1 MKFKFLIILSFLLL
15 SLNIG
20 KAQKKEKIKYQAD
33 VMKYSR
39 ENKEPVRKLL
49 NNVIFR
55 QGTLIIKC
63 DSANFYNKRNIME
76 AYGNIIITDVDSLKI
91 SGNKLI
97 YDGNNKTAKLREN
110 VIYNKNDYNLETN
123 YLDYNIKD
131 KIGKFYEKGILTEK
145 ENTLISKNG
154 IFYAQK
160 KYSIFFNAVE
170 FNGPEYILKTD
181 SLKYNST
188 NEVLETYGFTEIF
201 TEDSIY
207 IEAHGGNF
215 KTKKESSLLNMS
227 IIETNNY
234 ILEANE
240 INLDNETMFYYANDN
255 VNLKIKDSDYTVSG
269 NEGYYDK
276 KKNITKIYGDPLL
289 KKVFQNDTFYLSSDT
304 IVAFDDS
311 TNLDM
316 IIAYNNVKFYKKN
329 FKGKTDS
336 ISFIIEDSL
345 INMFNNP
352 IIWNGDNQITSDSI
366 NFKIYDNTIEEMNL
380 IKNAFI
386 VSRDSM
392 KNFNQIKGRNMK
404 AFFDDSNFLKNINV
418 NGNGE
423 TVYFALNETSD
434 KILGLNYI
442 ICSDLKLNFNKSE
455 IQNIIFFKNPKA
467 KLIPPHEIKEEDLF
481 LKNFN
486 WREKEKPKI
495 QDVVHYFRK
504 KIYLRNEN

>member
-15 SLNIG
+15 TLNLG
-20 KAQKKEKIKYQAD
+20 KAQKKEKITYQAD
-33 VMKYSR
+33 ELKYSR

-55 QGTLIIKC
+55 QGTLVIKC
-63 DSANFYNKRNIME
+63 DSANFYTKRNIMK

-91 SGNKLI
+91 SANKLI

-110 VIYNKNDYNLETN
+110 VIYNKKDYNLKTN

-131 KIGKFYEKGILTEK
+131 KIGKFYEKGVLTEK
-145 ENTLISKNG
+145 KNTLISKNG

-160 KYSIFFNAVE
+160 KYSIFFNTVE

-207 IEAHGGNF
+207 IKALGGKF
-215 KTKKESSLLNMS
+215 KTKKKSSLLNMG

-234 ILEANE
+234 ILAANE
-240 INLDNETMFYYANDN
+240 INLDNETMFYYANN
-255 VNLKIKDSDYTVSG
+255 NIKLQIKNSDYIISG

-304 IVAFDDS
+304 IIAFGDS
-311 TNLDM
+311 SNLNV

-336 ISFIIEDSL
+336 ISFIIKDSL

-352 IIWNGDNQITSDSI
+352 IIWNGNNQITSDSI

-386 VSRDSM
+386 VSQDSM

-423 TVYFALNETSD
+423 TIYFALNETLD
-434 KILGLNYI
+434 KIIGLNYI
-442 ICSDLKLNFNKSE
+442 ICSDLKLNFNKNE

>member
-15 SLNIG
+15 TLNLG
-20 KAQKKEKIKYQAD
+20 KAQKKEKITYQAD
-33 VMKYSR
+33 ELKYSR

-55 QGTLIIKC
+55 QGTLVIKC
-63 DSANFYNKRNIME
+63 DSANFYTKRNIMK

-91 SGNKLI
+91 SANKLI

-110 VIYNKNDYNLETN
+110 VIYNKKDYNLKTN

-131 KIGKFYEKGILTEK
+131 KIGKFYEKGVLTEK

-160 KYSIFFNAVE
+160 KYSIFFNTVE

-207 IEAHGGNF
+207 IKALGGKF
-215 KTKKESSLLNMS
+215 KTKKKSSLLNMG

-234 ILEANE
+234 ILAANE
-240 INLDNETMFYYANDN
+240 INLDNETMFYYARNN
-255 VNLKIKDSDYTVSG
+255 IKLKIKNSDYIISG

-304 IVAFDDS
+304 IIAFGDS
-311 TNLDM
+311 SNLDM

-336 ISFIIEDSL
+336 ISFIIKDSL

-352 IIWNGDNQITSDSI
+352 IIWNGNNQITSDSI

-386 VSRDSM
+386 VSQDSM

-423 TVYFALNETSD
+423 TIYFALNETLD
-434 KILGLNYI
+434 KIIGLNYI
-442 ICSDLKLNFNKSE
+442 ICSDLKLNFNKNE

>member
-15 SLNIG
+15 TLNLG
-20 KAQKKEKIKYQAD
+20 KAQKKEKITYQAD
-33 VMKYSR
+33 ELKYSR

-55 QGTLIIKC
+55 QGTLVIKC
-63 DSANFYNKRNIME
+63 DSANFYTKRNIME

-91 SGNKLI
+91 SANKLI

-110 VIYNKNDYNLETN
+110 VIYNKKDYNLKTN

-131 KIGKFYEKGILTEK
+131 KIGKFYEKGVLTEK

-160 KYSIFFNAVE
+160 KYSIFFNTVE

-207 IEAHGGNF
+207 IKALGGKF
-215 KTKKESSLLNMS
+215 KTKKKSSLLNMG

-234 ILEANE
+234 ILAANE
-240 INLDNETMFYYANDN
+240 INLDNETMFYYANN
-255 VNLKIKDSDYTVSG
+255 NIKLQIKNSDYIISG

-304 IVAFDDS
+304 IIAFGDS
-311 TNLDM
+311 SNLDM

-336 ISFIIEDSL
+336 ISFIIKDSL

-352 IIWNGDNQITSDSI
+352 IIWNGNNQITSDSI

-386 VSRDSM
+386 VSQDSM

-423 TVYFALNETSD
+423 TIYFALNETLD
-434 KILGLNYI
+434 KIIGLNYI
-442 ICSDLKLNFNKSE
+442 ICSDLKLNFNKNE

>member
-1 MKFKFLIILSFLLL
+1 M
-15 SLNIG
+15 G
-20 KAQKKEKIKYQAD
+20 
-33 VMKYSR
+33 
-39 ENKEPVRKLL
+39 
-49 NNVIFR
+49 
-55 QGTLIIKC
+55 
-63 DSANFYNKRNIME
+63 
-76 AYGNIIITDVDSLKI
+76 
-91 SGNKLI
+91 
-97 YDGNNKTAKLREN
+97 
-110 VIYNKNDYNLETN
+110 
-123 YLDYNIKD
+123 
-131 KIGKFYEKGILTEK
+131 
-145 ENTLISKNG
+145 
-154 IFYAQK
+154 
-160 KYSIFFNAVE
+160 
-170 FNGPEYILKTD
+170 
-181 SLKYNST
+181 
-188 NEVLETYGFTEIF
+188 
-201 TEDSIY
+201 
-207 IEAHGGNF
+207 
-215 KTKKESSLLNMS
+215 

-240 INLDNETMFYYANDN
+240 INLDNETMFYYANN
-255 VNLKIKDSDYTVSG
+255 NIKLQIKNSDYIISG

-289 KKVFQNDTFYLSSDT
+289 KKIFQNDTFYLSSDT
-304 IVAFDDS
+304 IIAFDDS

-336 ISFIIEDSL
+336 ISFIIKDSL

-352 IIWNGDNQITSDSI
+352 IIWNGNNQITSDSI

-423 TVYFALNETSD
+423 TIYFALNETLD
-434 KILGLNYI
+434 KIIGLNYI
-442 ICSDLKLNFNKSE
+442 ICSDLKLNFNKNE

>member
-1 MKFKFLIILSFLLL
+1 M
-15 SLNIG
+15 G
-20 KAQKKEKIKYQAD
+20 
-33 VMKYSR
+33 
-39 ENKEPVRKLL
+39 
-49 NNVIFR
+49 
-55 QGTLIIKC
+55 
-63 DSANFYNKRNIME
+63 
-76 AYGNIIITDVDSLKI
+76 
-91 SGNKLI
+91 
-97 YDGNNKTAKLREN
+97 
-110 VIYNKNDYNLETN
+110 
-123 YLDYNIKD
+123 
-131 KIGKFYEKGILTEK
+131 
-145 ENTLISKNG
+145 
-154 IFYAQK
+154 
-160 KYSIFFNAVE
+160 
-170 FNGPEYILKTD
+170 
-181 SLKYNST
+181 
-188 NEVLETYGFTEIF
+188 
-201 TEDSIY
+201 
-207 IEAHGGNF
+207 
-215 KTKKESSLLNMS
+215 

-240 INLDNETMFYYANDN
+240 INLDNETMFYYANN
-255 VNLKIKDSDYTVSG
+255 NIKLKVKNSNYIISG

-289 KKVFQNDTFYLSSDT
+289 KKVFQNDTFYFSSDT
-304 IVAFDDS
+304 IIAFDDS
-311 TNLDM
+311 TNLNM

-423 TVYFALNETSD
+423 TVYFELNETLD
-434 KILGLNYI
+434 KIIGLNYI